1 MKTVMELA
9 IRIVIAE
16 DDPIIAQGVAAQ
28 VARTLEAQVCTCD
41 SVRAAIAM
49 ASDADV
55 VVLDLGLADSQG
67 LDTLRQ
73 FRAHASGV
81 YVIVATARDGLD
93 ERIKGLEDGADDYV
107 VKPYSPLELAARV
120 QAVLR
125 RGRGSVSQAV
135 SGVLH
140 GAPGLKWDAAARHLE
155 KEGERVLLTPLEY
168 AVFARLAGRPGVAVS
183 RSELLRD
190 VIGAN
195 FYGYERVIDVHV
207 GHLRKKL
214 DPDDPFRYIVT
225 VRSFGYRWDGP
236 DLCGQDHAAS

>member
-1 MKTVMELA
+1 L
-9 IRIVIAE
+9 IAE
-16 DDPIIAQGVAAQ
+16 DDPIIAGGVATQ
-28 VARTLEAQVCTCD
+28 VARTLDARVSTCD
-41 SVRAAIAM
+41 SVATAM
-49 ASDADV
+49 ARSPDADV

-67 LDTLRQ
+67 MDTLRR
-73 FRAHASGV
+73 FRVAAPGV
-81 YVIVATARDGLD
+81 YVIVATAQDGLD
-93 ERIKGLEDGADDYV
+93 ERVKALEDGADDYV
-107 VKPYSPLELAARV
+107 VKPYSPVELAARV

-125 RGRGSVSQAV
+125 RGRGSPPHPVRGLV
-135 SGVLH
+135 HGV
-140 GAPGLKWDAAARHLE
+140 PGLKWDAAARHLE
-155 KEGERVLLTPLEY
+155 QEGERVPLTPLEY

-214 DPDDPFRYIVT
+214 DPEEPFRYIVT

-236 DLCGQDHAAS
+236 DPSGWEHGAS